1 MGFLNRLNEV
11 TKPKVKKVEDIDLG
25 FGDGPETLYFRS
37 LAYEERQKIF
47 GARSKDDGTLDVRD
61 KGLFLA
67 AELIAASL
75 CNEDGGNIVT
85 VEAARK
91 WDSDLL
97 DRLSAEALKV
107 VTPKASAENPSSGKS
122 ESGSPLP

>member
-1 MGFLNRLNEV
+1 MSFLNRLNEV
-11 TKPKVKKVEDIDLG
+11 TKPKLHTARIDLG
-25 FGDGPETLYFRS
+25 FGDGEETLYFRS
-37 LAYEERQKIF
+37 LSYEERQKIF

-75 CNEDGGNIVT
+75 CHEDGSNVVT
-85 VEAARK
+85 IEAARK
-91 WDSDLL
+91 WDSELL
-97 DRLSAEALKV
+97 DRLSAEAMKIL
-107 VTPKASAENPSSGKS
+107 TPKATEENPSSGKS